1 MLSGIQSLNG
11 DVMEKIFSYLDFRD
25 LLSAELCCTQGTH
38 ALQQQCMASI
48 VAQHFVLYP
57 VHQWMDGI
65 FFKYI

>member
-38 ALQQQCMASI
+38 ALHFTLQPCMASI
-48 VAQHFVLYP
+48 FGLSCNET
-57 VHQWMDGI
+57 
-65 FFKYI
+65 

>member
-38 ALQQQCMASI
+38 ALHFTLPQQCMASI
-48 VAQHFVLYP
+48 AV
-57 VHQWMDGI
+57 
-65 FFKYI
+65 